1 MNKSGPKYVL
11 LLSLIVGVSLS
22 LTSFEGVSRKQSTPK
37 KMESTANESFN
48 KVMQVI
54 THKRCMNCHPS
65 GNTPRQG
72 EDSHLHHLG
81 VQRGEDGN
89 GLAGYTCNTC
99 HQQEN
104 NNFAGVPGA
113 PHWGLAPETMAWEGK
128 SRIEIAQQ
136 IMDPARNGGRSKDD
150 ILKHLTE
157 DELVLWAWEPGVNG
171 EGEPRELPPVSK
183 EEWIAAVKD
192 WIAGGAVIP
201 EER

>member
-1 MNKSGPKYVL
+1 
-11 LLSLIVGVSLS
+11 
-22 LTSFEGVSRKQSTPK
+22 
-37 KMESTANESFN
+37 
-48 KVMQVI
+48 
-54 THKRCMNCHPS
+54 
-65 GNTPRQG
+65 
-72 EDSHLHHLG
+72 
-81 VQRGEDGN
+81 
-89 GLAGYTCNTC
+89 
-99 HQQEN
+99 
-104 NNFAGVPGA
+104 
-113 PHWGLAPETMAWEGK
+113 MAWEGK

>member
-1 MNKSGPKYVL
+1 MKRSASKYI
-11 LLSLIVGVSLS
+11 LLSCLILGVSLG
-22 LTSFEGVSRKQSTPK
+22 LTSFEGEDTIPKVELSLDQS
-37 KMESTANESFN
+37 SFD
-48 KVMQVI
+48 KVMRVI

-81 VQRGEDGN
+81 VQRGVDGN

-99 HQQEN
+99 HQAEN

-113 PHWGLAPETMAWEGK
+113 PHWALAPNSMAWEGK
-128 SRIEIAQQ
+128 SRVEIAKQ
-136 IMDPARNGGRSKDD
+136 IMDPARNGGRSTDD

-171 EGEPRELPPVSK
+171 EGEARELPPIGK

-192 WIAGGAVIP
+192 WIANGALIP
-201 EER
+201 EE